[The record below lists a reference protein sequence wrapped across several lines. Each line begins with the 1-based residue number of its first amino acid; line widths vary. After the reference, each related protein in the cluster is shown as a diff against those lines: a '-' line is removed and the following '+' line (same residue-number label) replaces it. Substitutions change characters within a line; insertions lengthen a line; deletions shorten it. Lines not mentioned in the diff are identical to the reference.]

1 MNRLLRVFTLRTS
14 TMVFFIVGVVLV
26 SMFFARMGRDPGY
39 VLLSYGS
46 HTFETSMLVGVLA
59 EIVFVVVCIIG
70 YRILVWLFD
79 ANWRQR
85 MANRKTIRG
94 LVAYAEGNW
103 QRAEKLLSRS
113 APNTEAPLVNYLTA
127 AEAAH
132 QQGKFE
138 RRDHYLMLAHET
150 TPGVEKA
157 VGLAKARLQ
166 LSSQQWES
174 ALATLR
180 VLKESSKSPAYPFV
194 LKLLS
199 SAYAEL
205 ADWGA
210 LHQLLPEL
218 DKHKVFS
225 PQEQED
231 LAMRCYEGQL
241 ASAMKGFSNDEK
253 RKNLRAAFEG
263 LPKSFRAKAALVTA
277 CASRLLEL
285 EAHNEAEQMLST
297 FLRKEWDDRVIRLY
311 GMARSTDAHKQALF
325 AESFLKERPSNPA
338 LLLTL
343 GRLSLLQKDWD
354 KAQEYFLASLA
365 ARKSAEAYGE
375 MGRLL
380 ASLGKHRESN
390 DHFQAGL
397 AMIAQR
403 LPDLPLPGG
412 EHRSLL

>member
-14 TMVFFIVGVVLV
+14 TMVFFIIGVVLV

-46 HTFETSMLVGVLA
+46 HTFETSMLIGVLA
-59 EIVFVVVCIIG
+59 QIVFVVVCIIG
-70 YRILVWLFD
+70 YRVLVWLFD

-103 QRAEKLLSRS
+103 SRAEKLLSRS
-113 APNTEAPLVNYLTA
+113 ATHTEAPLVNYLTA

-180 VLKESSKSPAYPFV
+180 VLKETKKSPAYPFV

-199 SAYAEL
+199 NTYTEL
-205 ADWGA
+205 SDWGA
-210 LHQLLPEL
+210 LHDLLPEL
-218 DKHKVFS
+218 EKHKVFS
-225 PQEQED
+225 PQEHED

-241 ASAMKGFSNDEK
+241 ASAMKGFSSDEK
-253 RKNLRAAFEG
+253 RKNLKTAFDG
-263 LPKSFRAKAALVTA
+263 LPKAFRLKAALVIAYAT
-277 CASRLLEL
+277 RLLEL
-285 EAHNEAEQMLST
+285 EAHNEAEHVLST

-311 GMARSTDAHKQALF
+311 GMTKSSDPHKQSLF
-325 AESFLKERPSNPA
+325 AESFLKERPSNPS

-343 GRLSLLQKDWD
+343 GRLSLSRQDWD

-390 DHFQAGL
+390 EHFQSGL

-403 LPDLPLPGG
+403 LPELPLPGG
-412 EHRSLL
+412 ASRSLL